1 MARTLRARK
10 FQPNY
15 TSIIGVEDNGNEA
28 GPSTVALD
36 DDSSGSDFTPETET
50 KKSRKSLGVVED
62 ERDDEDELVGDDE
75 EEPLET
81 PQILSSKQIGV
92 KSKSRVRKGKG
103 PVSVAKSTVSKPT
116 TLSGSFRRQMYTLP
130 TPSVHHRHR
139 AVPLYS
145 VLGRVERLTSRPGLF
160 STPDIVLTNNFT
172 MNATII
178 DRLNKA
184 WGYNVGAGPFWE
196 LVEDRGWFKEARGL
210 MESESNRRPKVH
222 ENVNSNGW
230 TFLSIEEAS
239 TYLPTDDI
247 TTEEG
252 NFRPPPPIR
261 CSFGPFGSQTTR
273 ATEMLTTFKMAD
285 LIPDSSAHVF
295 NAGAPAWGI
304 DWCPLHPNT
313 QNGYTHYLA
322 VGPLSSPSHSPEIGV
337 RVQRPSRAC
346 IQIWSFGSD
355 ADYAFTDT
363 RRNGNANAAFQH
375 DPGKMRCD
383 LVLCIG
389 CGPAYE
395 LRWCPLPS
403 PSAQTSLG
411 GRYTP
416 KKLGLLSGT
425 FEDGSFAIFAIPDP
439 KDISPPEH
447 NRSGP
452 IYIKLPNPVL
462 RIELEEACC
471 WSIDW
476 ANSEVVAIGMTN
488 GSIGVY
494 DVGSALKQ
502 INDTSYLPIT
512 DLLPTHYLNVHQAAI
527 RALAWVRAPTSD
539 SSGEPRFDEDPIV
552 LGSGGTDG
560 VVCLTNIRS
569 GHGSVMNRTR
579 DVINSMSY
587 SSYGG
592 GPVTVDHDD
601 AVKAYSASPKMLGRG
616 HMLVE
621 PQGPVWVRTNFSDEL
636 GLTESWFVQSIS
648 ASDFHPQLA
657 VGAADGTC
665 TTTNLLRST
674 RRGGSVPFFAHKIY
688 QLDYNRTS
696 KEFRMLEQFFPQET
710 QDRGAANN
718 PNNVKLRNAANDERG
733 TGVWPREVG
742 VQRVVWNSGSG
753 LAAAGML
760 ASATGS
766 GLCRVDV
773 LSGRWLKEKSV
784 KMPYGG
790 VENIRLE
797 GDNVVDDMDID
808 SDEGSI

>member
-1 MARTLRARK
+1 MPRTLRARK
-10 FQPNY
+10 SLPNY
-15 TSIIGVEDNGNEA
+15 ASIVGIEDDANEA
-28 GPSTVALD
+28 GPSTLAL

-50 KKSRKSLGVVED
+50 KSRKSQGVDVD
-62 ERDDEDELVGDDE
+62 EGGELSDE
-75 EEPLET
+75 ELPEVLATAP
-81 PQILSSKQIGV
+81 SRV
-92 KSKSRVRKGKG
+92 KSRGRVRKGKG
-103 PVSVAKSTVSKPT
+103 PISVVKSTIPKPT
-116 TLSGSFRRQMYTLP
+116 TLSGNFRRQMYILP

-145 VLGRVERLTSRPGLF
+145 VPGRVERLVSRPNLF
-160 STPDIVLTNNFT
+160 STSEVVLTNNFT

-184 WGYNVGAGPFWE
+184 WGYNVGSGPMWE
-196 LVEDRGWFKEARGL
+196 LVEDRGWFKEAQGL
-210 MESESNRRPKVH
+210 MESERNRRPKVH
-222 ENVNSNGW
+222 ENVSVLNGW
-230 TFLSIEEAS
+230 TFLDAEEGS

-247 TTEEG
+247 LTEEG
-252 NFRPPPPIR
+252 NFRAPSPIS
-261 CSFGPFGSQTTR
+261 CYFGPFGSQTARTTR
-273 ATEMLTTFKMAD
+273 MLSAFKMAD
-285 LIPDSSAHVF
+285 FFPNSSAHVF
-295 NAGAPAWGI
+295 NAGAPVWGI
-304 DWCPLHPNT
+304 DWCPLHPET
-313 QNGYTHYLA
+313 RKENGYRYYLA
-322 VGPLSSPSHSPEIGV
+322 VGPLPSPSHSPEIGI
-337 RVQRPSRAC
+337 RVQRPSKAC

-355 ADYAFTDT
+355 AGYESASTSRKGNT
-363 RRNGNANAAFQH
+363 NGASEP
-375 DPGKMRCD
+375 DSGRMRCD
-383 LVLCIG
+383 LVICID

-395 LRWCPLPS
+395 LKWCPLPS
-403 PSAQTSLG
+403 PSAQTAFAG
-411 GRYTP
+411 PR
-416 KKLGLLSGT
+416 KLGLLAGT

-439 KDISPPEH
+439 KDIAPSNHDYSEPLYIRLPE
-447 NRSGP
+447 
-452 IYIKLPNPVL
+452 PVL
-462 RIELEEACC
+462 RIEMEETCC

-494 DVGSALKQ
+494 DVGSALAQ
-502 INDTSYLPIT
+502 VDNTSSLPIT
-512 DLLPTHYLNVHQAAI
+512 NLLPTQYLNIHQAAI
-527 RALAWVRAPTSD
+527 RTLAWIRAPTND
-539 SSGEPRFDEDPIV
+539 RLGEPRFDEDPMI
-552 LGSGGTDG
+552 LGSGGNDG

-587 SSYGG
+587 SPYGG
-592 GPVTVDHDD
+592 GPVTIDHDD

-621 PQGPVWVRTNFSDEL
+621 PQGPVWT
-636 GLTESWFVQSIS
+636 IS
-648 ASDFHPQLA
+648 ASDLHPQLA

-688 QLDYNRTS
+688 QLDYNRTT
-696 KEFRMLEQFFPQET
+696 KEFRMLEQFLPKET

-718 PNNVKLRNAANDERG
+718 PNNVKLKNAANDERG

-742 VQRVVWNSGSG
+742 VQRVVWNSGNG

-773 LSGRWLKEKSV
+773 LSGRWLKERSV

-790 VENIRLE
+790 IENIRLE
-797 GDNVVDDMDID
+797 ADSVVDDIDAD
-808 SDEGSI
+808 SDEGSSS